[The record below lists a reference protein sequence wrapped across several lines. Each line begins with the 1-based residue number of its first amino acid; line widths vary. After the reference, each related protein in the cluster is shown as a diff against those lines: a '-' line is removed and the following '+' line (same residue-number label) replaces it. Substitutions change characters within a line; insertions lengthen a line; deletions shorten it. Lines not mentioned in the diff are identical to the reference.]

1 MSSVLKWVVATAG
14 LALVAAVPVQ
24 AQTAG
29 GYLLT
34 DTSPITIQGWTIT
47 LSKCSASG
55 TTTCAGSEVIPTVA
69 NTSLGIT
76 LSMVFQ
82 NVSPSDPLLSNLSVA
97 TGSDLSFANGITVQA
112 PTGLKIY
119 ESQIDIRGTDATQP
133 TRVTATEVVV
143 DAGTIERGLQTDLSK
158 SPTLQSQI
166 FTTPNNS
173 VTGNTDFRAGSS
185 VFTDPATMNTA
196 TLKFV
201 AAPEPVSAS
210 LLAVGIA
217 GLGFVRRKFRRV
229 S

>member
-1 MSSVLKWVVATAG
+1 MSSVLKWVVATTG
-14 LALVAAVPVQ
+14 LVLAAAVPVQ

-47 LSKCSASG
+47 LSQCSASG

-82 NVSPSDPLLSNLSVA
+82 NVSPSGPLQSNLGGA

-119 ESQIDIRGTDATQP
+119 ESQIDIQGTDATQP

-143 DAGTIERGLQTDLSK
+143 DAGISQPGLQTDLSR
-158 SPTLQSQI
+158 SPTLQSQT
-166 FTTPNNS
+166 FVPNNL
-173 VTGNTDFRAGSS
+173 VTGNTDFRAGSA
-185 VFTDPATMNTA
+185 VFKAAATMNTA

-217 GLGFVRRKFRRV
+217 GLGFVRRKYRRV